1 MLEYS
6 EPVTKLI
13 DEFKRLPGIGQKT
26 AQRLA
31 FHVLRMSEADVER
44 FVGALEEVKR
54 RIVSC
59 SVCNNLTDVD
69 PCRFCASTSR
79 DRSMICVVEEPYNLV
94 AVEKTRSYHG
104 LYHVLHGSL
113 SPIRGLGPEDLRL
126 ANLLPRLRPENNDGV
141 EVREVILA
149 TNPNTEGEAT
159 ASYISRLLKP
169 LGVRVTRIAMGMP
182 VGSDLEYVDEVTMD
196 KALANRHE
204 IWFKVQGSKLSTGQ
218 KLFFDMHKRPPRR
231 YP

>member
-13 DEFKRLPGIGQKT
+13 DEFKRLPGIGHKS

-31 FHVLRMSEADVER
+31 FHVLRMTQADVER
-44 FVGALEEVKR
+44 FVAALEEVKLK
-54 RIVSC
+54 IVSC
-59 SVCNNLTDVD
+59 TVCNNLTDVD
-69 PCRFCASTSR
+69 PCRFCSSTAR

-94 AVEKTRSYHG
+94 AVEKTRSYNG

-113 SPIRGLGPEDLRL
+113 SPIRGLGPEDLKL
-126 ANLLPRLRPENNDGV
+126 QNLLPRLRPENNDGI

-204 IWFKVQGSKLSTGQ
+204 I
-218 KLFFDMHKRPPRR
+218 
-231 YP
+231 

>member
-6 EPVTKLI
+6 EPVVKLI

-44 FVGALEEVKR
+44 FAVAMQEVKR

-59 SVCNNLTDVD
+59 AICNNLTDVD
-69 PCRFCASTSR
+69 PCRFCSSPTR

-94 AVEKTRSYHG
+94 AVEKTRSYKG

-113 SPIRGLGPEDLRL
+113 SPIRNVHPENLRL
-126 ANLLPRLRPENNDGV
+126 RNLLPRLRPENNDGI

-149 TNPNTEGEAT
+149 TNPNMEGEAT
-159 ASYISRLLKP
+159 ASYINTLLKP

-196 KALANRHE
+196 KALTNRHE
-204 IWFKVQGSKLSTGQ
+204 
-218 KLFFDMHKRPPRR
+218 M
-231 YP
+231 

>member
-13 DEFKRLPGIGQKT
+13 DEFKRLPGVGHKS

-31 FHVLRMSEADVER
+31 FHVLRMTEADVAR
-44 FVGALEEVKR
+44 FVAALEEVKR
-54 RIVSC
+54 KIVMC
-59 SVCNNLTDVD
+59 SVCNNLTDVE
-69 PCRFCASTSR
+69 PCRFCSSTSR
-79 DRSMICVVEEPYNLV
+79 DRSMICIVEEPYNLV
-94 AVEKTRSYHG
+94 AVEKTRSYNG
-104 LYHVLHGSL
+104 LYHVLHGAL

-126 ANLLPRLRPENNDGV
+126 ANLLPRLRPENNEGV

-159 ASYISRLLKP
+159 ASYVSRLLKP

-196 KALANRHE
+196 KALTNRHE
-204 IWFKVQGSKLSTGQ
+204 
-218 KLFFDMHKRPPRR
+218 M
-231 YP
+231 

>member
-13 DEFKRLPGIGQKT
+13 DEFKRLPGIGHKS

-31 FHVLRMSEADVER
+31 FHVLRMTEADVER
-44 FVGALEEVKR
+44 FVAALEEVKR
-54 RIVSC
+54 KIVSC
-59 SVCNNLTDVD
+59 TVCNNLTDVD
-69 PCRFCASTSR
+69 PCRFCSSTTR
-79 DRSMICVVEEPYNLV
+79 DRSVICVVEEPYNLV
-94 AVEKTRSYHG
+94 AVEKTRSYNG

-113 SPIRGLGPEDLRL
+113 SPIRGLGPEDLKL
-126 ANLLPRLRPENNDGV
+126 QNLLPRLRPENNDGV

-204 IWFKVQGSKLSTGQ
+204 IYKKGVG
-218 KLFFDMHKRPPRR
+218 R
-231 YP
+231 

>member
-13 DEFKRLPGIGQKT
+13 DEFKRLPGVGHKS

-31 FHVLRMSEADVER
+31 FHVLRMTDADVAR
-44 FVGALEEVKR
+44 FVAALEEVKLK
-54 RIVSC
+54 IVMC
-59 SVCNNLTDVD
+59 SVCNNLTDVE
-69 PCRFCASTSR
+69 PCRFCSSANR
-79 DRSMICVVEEPYNLV
+79 DRSMVCVVEEPYNLV
-94 AVEKTRSYHG
+94 AVEKTRSYNG
-104 LYHVLHGSL
+104 LYHVLHGAL

-126 ANLLPRLRPENNDGV
+126 ANLLPRLRPENNEGV

-159 ASYISRLLKP
+159 ASYVSRLLKP

-182 VGSDLEYVDEVTMD
+182 VGSDLEFVDEVTMD
-196 KALANRHE
+196 KALTNRHE
-204 IWFKVQGSKLSTGQ
+204 
-218 KLFFDMHKRPPRR
+218 M
-231 YP
+231 

>member
-13 DEFKRLPGIGQKT
+13 DEFKRLPGIGHKS

-31 FHVLRMSEADVER
+31 FHVLRMTQADVER
-44 FVGALEEVKR
+44 FVAALEEVKLK
-54 RIVSC
+54 IVSC
-59 SVCNNLTDVD
+59 TVCNNLTDVD
-69 PCRFCASTSR
+69 PCRFCASTTR
-79 DRSMICVVEEPYNLV
+79 DRSLICVIEEPYNLV
-94 AVEKTRSYHG
+94 AVEKTRSYNG

-113 SPIRGLGPEDLRL
+113 SPIRGLGPEDLKL
-126 ANLLPRLRPENNDGV
+126 QNLLPRLRPENNDGV

-204 IWFKVQGSKLSTGQ
+204 I
-218 KLFFDMHKRPPRR
+218 
-231 YP
+231 

>member
-1 MLEYS
+1 MLDYA

-13 DEFKRLPGIGQKT
+13 DEFKRLPGVGQKS

-31 FHVLRMSEADVER
+31 FHILRMPEQDVAR
-44 FVGALEEVKR
+44 FVAAMEEVKR
-54 RIVSC
+54 KIVFC
-59 SVCNNLTDVD
+59 TVCNNLTDVD
-69 PCRFCASTSR
+69 PCRYCSSTSR
-79 DRSMICVVEEPYNLV
+79 DRSIICVVEEPYNLV

-104 LYHVLHGSL
+104 LYHILHGSL
-113 SPIRGLGPEDLRL
+113 SPIRGMSPDDLRL
-126 ANLLPRLRPENNDGV
+126 QNLLPRLRPENNDGI

-196 KALANRHE
+196 KAMANRHE
-204 IWFKVQGSKLSTGQ
+204 
-218 KLFFDMHKRPPRR
+218 M
-231 YP
+231 

>member
-13 DEFKRLPGIGQKT
+13 DEFKRLPGIGHKS

-31 FHVLRMSEADVER
+31 FHVLRMPQTDVER
-44 FVGALEEVKR
+44 FVAALEEVKQK
-54 RIVSC
+54 IVSC
-59 SVCNNLTDVD
+59 TVCNNLTDVD
-69 PCRFCASTSR
+69 PCRFCSSTSR

-94 AVEKTRSYHG
+94 AVEKTRSYNG

-126 ANLLPRLRPENNDGV
+126 QNLLPRLRPENNDGV

-204 IWFKVQGSKLSTGQ
+204 I
-218 KLFFDMHKRPPRR
+218 
-231 YP
+231 

>member
-13 DEFKRLPGIGQKT
+13 DEFKRLPGVGQKS

-31 FHVLRMSEADVER
+31 FHVLRMTEADVER
-44 FVGALEEVKR
+44 FAAAMQEVKR
-54 RIVSC
+54 RIIFC
-59 SVCNNLTDVD
+59 TVCNNLTDVD
-69 PCRFCASTSR
+69 PCRFCSSTAR
-79 DRSMICVVEEPYNLV
+79 DRSIICIVEEPYNLV

-113 SPIRGLGPEDLRL
+113 SPIRGTGPDELRL
-126 ANLLPRLRPENNDGV
+126 QNLLPRLRPDNNDGV

-196 KALANRHE
+196 KAMTNRHE
-204 IWFKVQGSKLSTGQ
+204 
-218 KLFFDMHKRPPRR
+218 M
-231 YP
+231 

>member
-6 EPVTKLI
+6 EPVIKLI

-31 FHVLRMSEADVER
+31 FHVLRMTETDVER

-54 RIVSC
+54 KIVSC

-69 PCRFCASTSR
+69 PCRFCSSTAR

-94 AVEKTRSYHG
+94 AVEKTRSYNG

-196 KALANRHE
+196 KALTNRHE
-204 IWFKVQGSKLSTGQ
+204 
-218 KLFFDMHKRPPRR
+218 M
-231 YP
+231 

>member
-1 MLEYS
+1 MLEYA

-13 DEFKRLPGIGQKT
+13 DEFKRLPGIGHKS

-31 FHVLRMSEADVER
+31 FHVLRMSEQEVER
-44 FVGALEEVKR
+44 FVAALEEVKR
-54 RIVSC
+54 KIVFC
-59 SVCNNLTDVD
+59 TICNNLTDVN
-69 PCRFCASTSR
+69 PCRFCASTAR
-79 DRSMICVVEEPYNLV
+79 DRSIICVVEEPYNLV

-104 LYHVLHGSL
+104 LYHILHGSL
-113 SPIRGLGPEDLRL
+113 SPLRNIHPEDLRL
-126 ANLLPRLRPENNDGV
+126 QNLLPRLRPENNDGV

-169 LGVRVTRIAMGMP
+169 LGVRTTRIAMGMP

-196 KALANRHE
+196 KAMANRHE
-204 IWFKVQGSKLSTGQ
+204 I
-218 KLFFDMHKRPPRR
+218 
-231 YP
+231 

>member
-13 DEFKRLPGIGQKT
+13 DEFKRLPGIGHKS

-31 FHVLRMSEADVER
+31 FHVLRMTETDVAR
-44 FVGALEEVKR
+44 FVAALEEVKLK
-54 RIVSC
+54 IVMC
-59 SVCNNLTDVD
+59 SVCNNLTDVE
-69 PCRFCASTSR
+69 PCRFCSSANR
-79 DRSMICVVEEPYNLV
+79 DRSMVCVVEEPYNLV
-94 AVEKTRSYHG
+94 AVEKTRSYNG
-104 LYHVLHGSL
+104 LYHVLHGAL

-126 ANLLPRLRPENNDGV
+126 ANLLPRLRPENNEGI

-204 IWFKVQGSKLSTGQ
+204 I
-218 KLFFDMHKRPPRR
+218 
-231 YP
+231 

>member
-13 DEFKRLPGIGQKT
+13 DEFKRLPGVGQKS

-31 FHVLRMSEADVER
+31 FHVLRMTQADVER
-44 FVGALEEVKR
+44 FVAALEDVKLK
-54 RIVSC
+54 IVMC
-59 SVCNNLTDVD
+59 TVCNNLTDVE
-69 PCRFCASTSR
+69 PCRFCSSTSR

-94 AVEKTRSYHG
+94 AVEKTRSYNG
-104 LYHVLHGSL
+104 LYHVLHGAL

-141 EVREVILA
+141 EMREVILA

-159 ASYISRLLKP
+159 ASYVSRLLKP

-196 KALANRHE
+196 KALTNRHE
-204 IWFKVQGSKLSTGQ
+204 
-218 KLFFDMHKRPPRR
+218 M
-231 YP
+231 